1 MEDKGEYKSHEE
13 ETKWQAFRKMLWN
26 SDTKECLGRTG
37 LSWCKYFA
45 FIIVLYINEIVCI
58 VTKID
63 RL

>member
-1 MEDKGEYKSHEE
+1 MEDKGEYKSREE

-37 LSWCKYFA
+37 LSWCKYSG
-45 FIIVLYINEIVCI
+45 FIIFLSKNEIVCI
-58 VTKID
+58 VSKID

>member
-1 MEDKGEYKSHEE
+1 MEDKGEYKSNEE

-45 FIIVLYINEIVCI
+45 FIISPYM
-58 VTKID
+58 K
-63 RL
+63 